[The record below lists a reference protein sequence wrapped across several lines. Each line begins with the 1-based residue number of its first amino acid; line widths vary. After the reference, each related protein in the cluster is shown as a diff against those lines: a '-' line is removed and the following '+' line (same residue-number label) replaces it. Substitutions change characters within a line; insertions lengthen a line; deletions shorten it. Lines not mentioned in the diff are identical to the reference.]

1 VRGKGANTV
10 KAQQFV
16 ERRTSQQIGAA
27 HERAVRVLLD
37 KWGLRYVS
45 KHRFQTTLGSV
56 IELDFFL
63 PGTDS
68 RPPVVLECKD
78 FAVEA
83 KAPSDSRRRK
93 TQEALWLLLQV
104 RKYCPQTKG
113 ARLVLVTGPSRF
125 KRDQEALLLS
135 EIGEDFHI
143 VSVSEAEVLKRLMT
157 GDTSAV
163 LIPAERT

>member
-1 VRGKGANTV
+1 MRGKGANTV

-45 KHRFQTTLGSV
+45 KQRFQTTLGSV

-68 RPPVVLECKD
+68 RPPVVL
-78 FAVEA
+78 
-83 KAPSDSRRRK
+83 
-93 TQEALWLLLQV
+93 
-104 RKYCPQTKG
+104 
-113 ARLVLVTGPSRF
+113 
-125 KRDQEALLLS
+125 LLLS